1 MIKKFL
7 QGKTFFIKI
16 ISSVMTCS
24 IFLAGCTGKYGM
36 GQEQEETIKEQEIP
50 ENIEI
55 KEREADTGDYPNEMM
70 SEPEVSEP
78 AIIQTDWSEY
88 FDGLNGAAVIYDA
101 SALRLNIYNN
111 ALAETRRSPCSTFK
125 IISSL
130 IALENGIMDPD
141 DSMRKWSGEVFW
153 NEKWNNNIDF
163 SEAFHESCVWYFR
176 EVTDEIGKELMQEEL
191 NRLSYGNCD
200 ISDWEGRWNANNN
213 NRALTGFWIESSLA
227 ISPREQTEVMERI
240 FGEASVYSETVRN
253 ELKEV
258 MLVDAHEQTDIS
270 FYGKTGMGKAEG
282 ITVDAWFTGFA
293 ENAGRNIYFC
303 VYLGRTDGKNATST
317 EAKEIALRLV
327 SDYCDTFP
335 NEKE

>member
-16 ISSVMTCS
+16 ISSVMTCT
-24 IFLAGCTGKYGM
+24 IFLTGCTGKYGM
-36 GQEQEETIKEQEIP
+36 GQEQEETIKDQEIP

-55 KEREADTGDYPNEMM
+55 NEREEDTGDYPNEIM

-78 AIIQTDWSEY
+78 EIIQTDWSEY

-130 IALENGIMDPD
+130 IALENGIIDPD

-176 EVTDEIGKELMQEEL
+176 EVTDEIGKELMQEE
-191 NRLSYGNCD
+191 
-200 ISDWEGRWNANNN
+200 
-213 NRALTGFWIESSLA
+213 
-227 ISPREQTEVMERI
+227 
-240 FGEASVYSETVRN
+240 
-253 ELKEV
+253 
-258 MLVDAHEQTDIS
+258 
-270 FYGKTGMGKAEG
+270 
-282 ITVDAWFTGFA
+282 
-293 ENAGRNIYFC
+293 
-303 VYLGRTDGKNATST
+303 
-317 EAKEIALRLV
+317 
-327 SDYCDTFP
+327 
-335 NEKE
+335 